1 MTGGIA
7 LNSINIGLL
16 GFGNIGM
23 GVIEILDKN
32 KALIESTLNCSIIVK
47 KILIRDLSKYRD
59 TMVSKNIFTAL
70 ADDILLDPEID
81 IVVELMGGVHPA
93 YDFIKKALGERKHI
107 VTANKAVIALYG
119 QELFELARSNG
130 VSIRFEGSVA
140 GGIPVIAAMTKSLA
154 ANSIEEVVGIIN
166 GTTNYILTRMD
177 ESGMSFEDA
186 LIEAQKK
193 GFAEADPSSDIEG
206 EDAAFKLSILTYV
219 AFGIK
224 VHPEDIPREGIK
236 RISEREIDYAKQLGY
251 KVKLLASVKRKQQ
264 GIEIHVHPTLVPY
277 QHPLAAVNYE
287 YNALYI
293 KGNAVGELMLYGKG
307 AGTLPTGSAVMGD
320 IMEIIQR
327 INSHLKGDTD
337 YIAKDMAI
345 PKIIGEGTGA
355 YYIRLQVA
363 DRPGVLGKI
372 TTAFGNNGISLES
385 VVQRGRGDM
394 SVPLIF
400 VTHEVERDKL
410 DIALKEIEA
419 LETVE
424 EVASILRVQRK
435 GKS

>member
-1 MTGGIA
+1 M
-7 LNSINIGLL
+7 
-16 GFGNIGM
+16 
-23 GVIEILDKN
+23 
-32 KALIESTLNCSIIVK
+32 
-47 KILIRDLSKYRD
+47 
-59 TMVSKNIFTAL
+59 
-70 ADDILLDPEID
+70 
-81 IVVELMGGVHPA
+81 
-93 YDFIKKALGERKHI
+93 
-107 VTANKAVIALYG
+107 
-119 QELFELARSNG
+119 
-130 VSIRFEGSVA
+130 
-140 GGIPVIAAMTKSLA
+140 
-154 ANSIEEVVGIIN
+154 
-166 GTTNYILTRMD
+166 
-177 ESGMSFEDA
+177 
-186 LIEAQKK
+186 
-193 GFAEADPSSDIEG
+193 
-206 EDAAFKLSILTYV
+206 
-219 AFGIK
+219 
-224 VHPEDIPREGIK
+224 
-236 RISEREIDYAKQLGY
+236 
-251 KVKLLASVKRKQQ
+251 
-264 GIEIHVHPTLVPY
+264 VPY

-293 KGNAVGELMLYGKG
+293 KGNVVGELMLYGKG

-345 PKIIGEGTGA
+345 LKIIGEGTGA